1 MPTAQ
6 PTAAAMPQHRSLPE
20 LPTHSAAC
28 VPAAKNARNECATCR
43 TQPPSP
49 ALSHGARAAHA
60 RHNVHGAHT
69 HFRDDP
75 QDIRGELTSDAAKR
89 SRSVALTSVLVIRD
103 AQLYER
109 SPPPLFEPIFTPS
122 GTMDINVSR
131 QLLMESPYRGARNC
145 QHGGRICRYRQA
157 AWHLHKSG
165 HSDTEEPM
173 HAHCLDESITL

>member
-1 MPTAQ
+1 LCACSEECAQRMRDMPN
-6 PTAAAMPQHRSLPE
+6 
-20 LPTHSAAC
+20 SAAITGTFPRRTC
-28 VPAAKNARNECATCR
+28 CPRATQRARR
-43 TQPPSP
+43 T
-49 ALSHGARAAHA
+49 R
-60 RHNVHGAHT
+60 AHT